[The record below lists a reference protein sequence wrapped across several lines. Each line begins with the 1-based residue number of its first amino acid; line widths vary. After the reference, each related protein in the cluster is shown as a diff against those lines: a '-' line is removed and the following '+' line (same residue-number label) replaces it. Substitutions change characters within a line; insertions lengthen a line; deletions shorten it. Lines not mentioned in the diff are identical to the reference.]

1 MSRTTEFVLGLIGG
15 ILGFFGAIF
24 ALIMGS
30 VDAALSETGTS
41 SLTGLGWF
49 AFLFSTLAIIGS
61 IVVKTKAKL
70 GGILL
75 IISAVGGLISIS
87 FFYLISAVLI
97 AIAGFMGVFRKNKSV
112 KQAA

>member
-1 MSRTTEFVLGLIGG
+1 MNRNTEFVLGLIGG

-24 ALIMGS
+24 ALFMGS
-30 VDAALSETGTS
+30 IDAAFNDTGSS

-61 IVVKTKAKL
+61 IVVKSKAKL
-70 GGILL
+70 GGVLL
-75 IISAVGGLISIS
+75 LISAVGGLISIS

-97 AIAGFMGVFRKNKSV
+97 AIAGFMGVFKKNKTV
-112 KQAA
+112 KKAA